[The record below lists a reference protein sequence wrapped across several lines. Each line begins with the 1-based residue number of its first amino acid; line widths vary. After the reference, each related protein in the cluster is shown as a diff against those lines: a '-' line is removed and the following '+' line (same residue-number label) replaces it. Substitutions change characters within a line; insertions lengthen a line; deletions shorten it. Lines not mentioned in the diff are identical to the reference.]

1 MAKTKTRSN
10 STKTKDTKK
19 DTKVEKDVVANAVEE
34 TTDDAKDRQLAV
46 ISPVI
51 PSDMATFSR
60 CNKLVTRIPF
70 GKITL
75 REFETSRHIDG
86 AVIIEGFPN
95 EGVVSPLVASYIREQ
110 LDLPLIGDITSRHF
124 APVANVQKGQV
135 SHGIAIYGD
144 SRVIVFESRYAINE
158 PEIMHDISDAIY
170 DFAARHNCRMIIS
183 SDGITKD
190 PNQKQP
196 MGDLVLSIADPDSD
210 EMDDEML
217 MGGDDDDEGIDMMR
231 YPQSRQDLTQLIED
245 ALGDG
250 QKPTCIWFVTN
261 NSDMATRMLDIGHK
275 PMQEGMLT
283 GVSGALLAEAPCKNI
298 AVVCL
303 FAKLNKHLQIGMRA
317 SIALV
322 HCIDSL
328 LGGDKVIDTKK
339 LKETATQVE
348 EKIRNLVSKVGGL
361 NDTKTSYENMFM

>member
-10 STKTKDTKK
+10 STKTKDTKP
-19 DTKVEKDVVANAVEE
+19 KVEKDETNATEE
-34 TTDDAKDRQLAV
+34 VKDRQLAV
-46 ISPVI
+46 IAAPTI
-51 PSDMATFSR
+51 PDDMATFSR

-70 GKITL
+70 GKIVL
-75 REFETSRHIDG
+75 REFETSRHIEG

-124 APVANVQKGQV
+124 APVANVRKGQV
-135 SHGIAIYGD
+135 SHGISIYGD
-144 SRVIVFESRYAINE
+144 KRVVVFESRYAINE

-196 MGDLVLSIADPDSD
+196 MGDLVLSIADPESD

-217 MGGDDDDEGIDMMR
+217 MGDDDGDESELMM
-231 YPQSRQDLTQLIED
+231 YPQSRKDLTQLIED

-250 QKPTCIWFVTN
+250 KKPTCIWFVTN
-261 NSDMATRMLDIGHK
+261 NSDMATRMMEIGHK